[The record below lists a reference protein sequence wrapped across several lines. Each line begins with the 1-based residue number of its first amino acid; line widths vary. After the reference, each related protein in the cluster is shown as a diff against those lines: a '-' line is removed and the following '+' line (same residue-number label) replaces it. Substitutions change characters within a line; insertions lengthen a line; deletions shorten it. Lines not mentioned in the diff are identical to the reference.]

1 MWINPDTLETYRTH
15 TEIRSAWPKTL
26 FPSVMPEET
35 IASLGL
41 LLVLPTPLPGFD
53 PALQIAEEAAPA
65 LIDGQ
70 WTQQW
75 TVRDL
80 PPEERKARVPT
91 VVSMRQARLALLQA
105 GLLDQVDAA
114 IAGIAEESQRRQ
126 AEINWEYATTVERL
140 DGWVRQIGVGLGLS
154 EADLDGLFERA
165 MML

>member
-1 MWINPDTLETYRTH
+1 MPLPVNTRADLDALPEAERTAFLTLLAGSIWRLERDEATQRWVAV
-15 TEIRSAWPKTL
+15 EDLS
-26 FPSVMPEET
+26 T
-35 IASLGL
+35 IARFGFIAEDFPQAPKPEFPEW
-41 LLVLPTPLPGFD
+41 VPLPQE
-53 PALQIAEEAAPA
+53 PSK
-65 LIDGQ
+65 
-70 WTQQW
+70 
-75 TVRDL
+75 VRL
-80 PPEERKARVPT
+80 
-91 VVSMRQARLALLQA
+91 VSMRQARLALLQA